1 MLQSLQWERLESLY
15 LQDFLRMLLQD
26 RFCLFITASPIP
38 HFQTSLDL
46 QITSSMISIIFPY
59 FNFHSLISE
68 QPSCMAIEMIWSG
81 FNFLLQSLLEIC
93 LNPQTP
99 KVTFCHR
106 LNRVYISKPVFMHIS
121 DLGVENKD
129 PFTTLIK
136 NLAWKSWDTFI
147 SMSFSF
153 FLFWLDYLLQQL
165 ARSRFLKYVLCS
177 FYFNP
182 LTLGN
187 LETQSR

>member
-1 MLQSLQWERLESLY
+1 
-15 LQDFLRMLLQD
+15 MLLQD
-26 RFCLFITASPIP
+26 RFCLFIMASPIP

-46 QITSSMISIIFPY
+46 QITSSMISIIFPC

-81 FNFLLQSLLEIC
+81 FNFLLQSLLEIR

-121 DLGVENKD
+121 DLGSDLGVWK
-129 PFTTLIK
+129 IK
-136 NLAWKSWDTFI
+136 TPLQPSLKIWLESHGTHLYPV
-147 SMSFSF
+147 SFSY
-153 FLFWLDYLLQQL
+153 FLFCLDYLLQQL
-165 ARSRFLKYVLCS
+165 ARS
-177 FYFNP
+177 
-182 LTLGN
+182 
-187 LETQSR
+187 